1 MENPAVQTEDVSFD
15 QLEGIMGNLA
25 DGFVLTDKDSRVVY
39 MNKSAEDIFEFHF
52 QPDKPVFFKQIGRLM
67 NLETQESF
75 FCPVSRA
82 IQEDK
87 TVGLSKNIGLMHQ
100 DEPVFLSATCSPR
113 HNKKGEVIGCSA
125 VFRDISKLRG
135 IAHKV
140 ESDQYYMRSVFEAAK
155 IGICS
160 LNVQGGIVEVNESA
174 LEILGGTYQEVIGRQ
189 FGDVFQCVNCM
200 PYGCGKGEKCKFCI
214 IRNNIEAAVL
224 DDSFSSE
231 YVAAVITRNTD
242 EPVWLQFFLTQ
253 VWKENEKQ
261 IVLTMIDIS
270 RRKQREKELMEAR
283 RMAEVA
289 SNTKTQFLANMSHEI
304 RTPINGMTGMINLT
318 LRTELNPEQ
327 RENLQAA
334 KQCSED
340 LLKIINDI
348 LDYAKLENGKMTI
361 EHIDLDLH
369 GLLHRV
375 AAVHANLAESKG
387 LEFVGPDCTN
397 LPHYIKGDPLRLR
410 QILHNL
416 LTNAIKFT
424 SAGTIILGCTIARRG
439 IRTMLEFYVED
450 TGIGMSR
457 EEQERLFK
465 PFSQVDGST
474 TRKFGGTGLGL
485 TIVKELVTAMYGEIH
500 VMSSPGIG
508 SRFTFVIPLKTAE
521 KADMELK
528 DQAVFMNPYMND
540 VKAEALPPALEKL
553 ESSEKMEKSDNL
565 EPDDDIMDL
574 LKYCEDKLNS

>member
-39 MNKSAEDIFEFHF
+39 MNKSAEDIFEFYF
-52 QPDKPVFFKQIGRLM
+52 QPDNPVFFKQIGRLV

-174 LEILGGTYQEVIGRQ
+174 LEILGGTYREVIGRQ

-200 PYGCGKGEKCKFCI
+200 PYGCGKGDKCKFCI

-231 YVAAVITRNTD
+231 YVAAVITKASE

-283 RMAEVA
+283 RMAEAA

-375 AAVHANLAESKG
+375 AAVHANLAEGKG
-387 LEFVGPDCTN
+387 LKFMGPDCTN

-424 SAGTIILGCTIARRG
+424 SAGTITLGCTIARRG

-508 SRFTFVIPLKTAE
+508 SRFTFVIPLKKAE

-528 DQAVFMNPYMND
+528 DQSVFLNPYMND
-540 VKAEALPPALEKL
+540 IKAEALPPELEKL
-553 ESSEKMEKSDNL
+553 ESSEKMEKSVSL

>member
-1 MENPAVQTEDVSFD
+1 MESSAVQTEDISFD

-52 QPDKPVFFKQIGRLM
+52 QPDNPVLFKQISRLM

-75 FCPVSRA
+75 FCPVTRA
-82 IQEDK
+82 IKEDK

-160 LNVQGGIVEVNESA
+160 LNIRGEIVEVNESA
-174 LEILGGTYQEVIGRQ
+174 LEILGGTYKEVIGRQ
-189 FGDVFQCVNCM
+189 FGDVFQCVNCV
-200 PYGCGKGEKCKFCI
+200 PYGCGKGDKCKFCI

-231 YVAAVITRNTD
+231 YVAAVITKASE

-283 RMAEVA
+283 RMAEAA

-375 AAVHANLAESKG
+375 AAVHANLAEGKG
-387 LEFVGPDCTN
+387 LKFMEPDCTN

-424 SAGTIILGCTIARRG
+424 SAGTITLGCTIARRG

-500 VMSSPGIG
+500 VMSSPGVG
-508 SRFTFVIPLKTAE
+508 SRFTFVIPLKKAE

-528 DQAVFMNPYMND
+528 DQSVFLNPYMND
-540 VKAEALPPALEKL
+540 VKAEALPPVLEKL
-553 ESSEKMEKSDNL
+553 ESSEKFEKSTSS

>member
-1 MENPAVQTEDVSFD
+1 MENSAVQTENISFD

-52 QPDKPVFFKQIGRLM
+52 QPDNPVLFKQIGKLM

-75 FCPVSRA
+75 FCPVTRA
-82 IQEDK
+82 IKEDK

-160 LNVQGGIVEVNESA
+160 LNIRGEIVEVNESA
-174 LEILGGTYQEVIGRQ
+174 LEILGGTYKEVIGRQ

-200 PYGCGKGEKCKFCI
+200 PHGCGKGDKCKFCI

-231 YVAAVITRNTD
+231 YVAAVITKASE

-283 RMAEVA
+283 RMAEAA

-304 RTPINGMTGMINLT
+304 RTPINGMIGMINLT
-318 LRTELNPEQ
+318 LRTGLNPEQ
-327 RENLQAA
+327 RENLRAA

-375 AAVHANLAESKG
+375 TAVHANLAEGKG
-387 LEFVGPDCTN
+387 LKFMGPDCTN

-424 SAGTIILGCTIARRG
+424 SAGTITLGCTIARRG

-485 TIVKELVTAMYGEIH
+485 TIVKELVIAMYGEIH
-500 VMSSPGIG
+500 VMSSPGVG
-508 SRFTFVIPLKTAE
+508 SRFTFVIPLKEAE

-528 DQAVFMNPYMND
+528 DQSVFLNPYMND
-540 VKAEALPPALEKL
+540 IKAEALPPELEKL
-553 ESSEKMEKSDNL
+553 ESSEKMEKSVSL
-565 EPDDDIMDL
+565 GPDDDIMDL

>member
-1 MENPAVQTEDVSFD
+1 MEKPAVQTEDISFD

-52 QPDKPVFFKQIGRLM
+52 QPDNPVFFKQIGRLM

-125 VFRDISKLRG
+125 IFRDISKLRG

-160 LNVQGGIVEVNESA
+160 LNVRGEIVEVNESA

-189 FGDVFQCVNCM
+189 FGDVFQCVNCV
-200 PYGCGKGEKCKFCI
+200 PYGCGKGDKCKFCI

-231 YVAAVITRNTD
+231 YVAAVITKASE

-283 RMAEVA
+283 RMAEAA

-375 AAVHANLAESKG
+375 AAVHANLAEGKG
-387 LEFVGPDCTN
+387 LKFMGPDCTN

-424 SAGTIILGCTIARRG
+424 SAGTITLGCTIARRG

-508 SRFTFVIPLKTAE
+508 SRFTFVIPLKKAE

-528 DQAVFMNPYMND
+528 DQSVFLNPYMND
-540 VKAEALPPALEKL
+540 IKAEALPPELEKL
-553 ESSEKMEKSDNL
+553 ESSEKMEKSVSL

>member
-1 MENPAVQTEDVSFD
+1 MENPVVQTEDISFD

-52 QPDKPVFFKQIGRLM
+52 QPDNPVFFKQIGRLM

-174 LEILGGTYQEVIGRQ
+174 LEILGGTYREVIGRQ
-189 FGDVFQCVNCM
+189 FGDVFQCVNCV
-200 PYGCGKGEKCKFCI
+200 PYGCGKGDKCKFCI

-231 YVAAVITRNTD
+231 YVAAVITKASE

-375 AAVHANLAESKG
+375 AAVHANLAEGKG
-387 LEFVGPDCTN
+387 LKFMGPDCTN

-424 SAGTIILGCTIARRG
+424 SAGTITLGCTIARRG

-500 VMSSPGIG
+500 VMSSPGVG
-508 SRFTFVIPLKTAE
+508 SRFTFVIPLKKAE

-528 DQAVFMNPYMND
+528 DQSVFLNPYMND
-540 VKAEALPPALEKL
+540 IKAEALPPELEKL
-553 ESSEKMEKSDNL
+553 ESSEEFEKSVSL